1 MRKLTW
7 WVGGTVV
14 LVAFLG
20 WLQFGRPAVAPRVY
34 KIGWGLS
41 PPFQVRGANG
51 QPAGVAID
59 LVRTAAE
66 RRGIRLQWV
75 YWAESSES
83 ALRSKK
89 LDLWPFITITPERL
103 QYFHISEPYL
113 EAEYCLL
120 VRADSPHVKEQDLAK
135 ATIGFANT
143 HIDLWHLRNHFPEAR
158 PLPRQ
163 QRWQVMDDMCQQR
176 SDAAFM
182 DTFTGISTLLEKR
195 GACSDQS
202 LRWIATPDIRSRFG
216 IGATF
221 ESRAA
226 ADALRWE
233 IGAMAAEGKLAPI
246 LGQSGYISHQLES
259 IAALLNARR
268 NVQRL
273 AEAAALF
280 ALLFFVAA
288 WQSVR
293 ILRERNRTRRAERTL
308 RETEQKLRLMATN
321 MKEMVLAYDMDR
333 RLIFANPAVETLTG
347 YRTAELERAGFI
359 NWIHPD
365 DRARMLSYWEGLFQG
380 TAYENE
386 EYRLVARDGRIK
398 WASATWGPM
407 RDAAGRQIG
416 VQGSERDIT
425 ERKLADEALRE
436 SERRFRGLLEH
447 VQLPAAIFDLHANY
461 VFVNDYALAITGWT
475 RDEMIGHH
483 STEFLPAEEREQFV
497 EFAESL
503 RHTGEPS
510 HWFSERQM
518 LTKDGK
524 WRWLQTNNVVLRD
537 SEGRATAIASLG
549 ADVTEHR
556 ALQEQYLQS
565 QKLESLGTL
574 AGGVA
579 HDFNNLLTVINGYSD
594 IVLDSLGE
602 QDAVRPKIDQ
612 IRKAGARAAELTQQ
626 LLAFSRRQ
634 ISQPRPLDLNRMIDE
649 SAAMFRTLL
658 GEDIE
663 LTIDLGESPGQVLAD
678 PGQMHRVFMNL
689 LANARDAMPDG
700 GRLAIQT
707 MSAAISPGSLA
718 EHPEVVPGPYI
729 LLVVRDTG
737 TGIDEQ
743 TRVHLFEPF
752 FTTKGPGKGTGLG
765 LPTVYGIVKQSG
777 GWIWVSSELSKGT
790 TFTIYLP
797 RIEAEA
803 ASVAEKPPAAA
814 KGGNDQTVLVV
825 EDQDAVRRLATA
837 ILKSAGYRV
846 LSAADGSEALA
857 LEAQH
862 QGPIDLALTDVVLP
876 GMTGKQLADRLK
888 VVRPEIKVL
897 FTSGYPRDVIA
908 DRGVVDRDVAY
919 LAKPYSPD
927 ELAAKVRE
935 VLGG

>member
-20 WLQFGRPAVAPRVY
+20 WLQFGRPTVAPRVY
-34 KIGWGLS
+34 RIGWGLS
-41 PPFQVRGANG
+41 PPFQVRGADG
-51 QPAGVAID
+51 QPGGVAID
-59 LVRTAAE
+59 LVRTAAR

-89 LDLWPFITITPERL
+89 LDLWPIITITPERL
-103 QYFHISEPYL
+103 RYFHISEPFL

-120 VRADSPHVKEQDLAK
+120 VRADSPYVEEQDLAK
-135 ATIGFANT
+135 ATIGFANS
-143 HIDLWHLRNHFPEAR
+143 HIDLWHLRNHLPDAR

-163 QRWQVMDDMCQQR
+163 QRWQVMEDMCQQR

-195 GACSDQS
+195 GACGDQA

-226 ADALRWE
+226 ADALRGE

-246 LGQSGYISHQLES
+246 LGQSGYISHHVES

-273 AEAAALF
+273 AEAAVLF
-280 ALLFFVAA
+280 ALLFFVAS
-288 WQSVR
+288 WQSAR

-347 YRTAELERAGFI
+347 YRTAELEQAGFI

-365 DRARMLSYWEGLFQG
+365 DRARMLGYWEGLFQG

-386 EYRLVARDGRIK
+386 EYRLVARDGRTK

-447 VQLPAAIFDLHANY
+447 VQLAAAIFDLHANY

-483 STEFLPAEEREQFV
+483 STEFLPAEQREQFV

-503 RHTGEPS
+503 RQTGEPS

-524 WRWLQTNNVVLRD
+524 WRWLQINNVVLRD
-537 SEGRATAIASLG
+537 SEGRATAVASLG

-663 LTIDLGESPGQVLAD
+663 LTIDLGESLGQVLAD
-678 PGQMHRVFMNL
+678 SGQIHRVFMNL

-700 GRLAIQT
+700 GKLAIRT
-707 MSAAISPGSLA
+707 MSVAISAGSLA
-718 EHPEVVPGPYI
+718 EHPEVIPGPYV
-729 LLVVRDTG
+729 LLVVSDTG
-737 TGIDEQ
+737 MGIDEQ

-777 GWIWVSSELSKGT
+777 GWIWVSSEVSKGT

-803 ASVAEKPPAAA
+803 ATAAEKPPAAA
-814 KGGNDQTVLVV
+814 KGGNNQTVLVV
-825 EDQDAVRRLATA
+825 EDQDAVRRLAA
-837 ILKSAGYRV
+837 SILKSAGYRV

-862 QGPIDLALTDVVLP
+862 HGPINLALTDVVLP

-919 LAKPYSPD
+919 LAKPYSPE